1 MGDKNLSYLDLAT
14 DQGLALEY
22 EAVSDSRD
30 LVMTA
35 IRKDNEWKMGYG
47 NCSASYNE
55 GDILGLLI
63 RTTVLINGT
72 VNTTWRGGSP
82 EHLFETITFKNATR
96 AGVYGRNGFR
106 QLPVLEEIWPRE
118 DPMPTNSQSHS
129 FTDTESNEVSEKI
142 TNTVSD
148 KVPDE
153 IGNKVA
159 NEAY

>member
-1 MGDKNLSYLDLAT
+1 M
-14 DQGLALEY
+14 
-22 EAVSDSRD
+22 
-30 LVMTA
+30 
-35 IRKDNEWKMGYG
+35 
-47 NCSASYNE
+47 
-55 GDILGLLI
+55 
-63 RTTVLINGT
+63 
-72 VNTTWRGGSP
+72 
-82 EHLFETITFKNATR
+82 FETITFKNATR

-153 IGNKVA
+153 IGNKVV